1 MRCAIRNL
9 ALAAAVII
17 AASPEPSHAQ
27 TGLEQTSSASS
38 PFQTQNRILQASLER
53 IERGSALW
61 RQALD
66 AVRAAGR
73 RALVATPAD
82 VVMIDENT
90 RERRTFD
97 PGVLAEAIPVVDDE
111 SSAVPV
117 VVIVVNLRLVQALHD
132 ARLSAPRH
140 FEADVDRILIHEIYG
155 HAVPYLLAGNLS
167 GQCADPRKGESASS
181 SCSIRRENA
190 VRAELGLGTRGD
202 GGLYGLALAMGRRSF
217 LP

>member
-9 ALAAAVII
+9 ALTAAVVVTG
-17 AASPEPSHAQ
+17 SPELSHAQ
-27 TGLEQTSSASS
+27 AGFEPTASASS
-38 PFQTQNRILQASLER
+38 PFQTGNRIFQASLER

-73 RALVATPAD
+73 RVLVVTPAD
-82 VVMIDENT
+82 VVMIDVST
-90 RERRTFD
+90 RDRLTLD

-111 SSAVPV
+111 SSEVPV
-117 VVIVVNLRLVQALHD
+117 VVIVVNLRLVQAIHD
-132 ARLSAPRH
+132 ARLSVPSH

-167 GQCADPRKGESASS
+167 GQCADPRRGEPASR

-190 VRAELGLGTRGD
+190 VRAELGLGHRADD
-202 GGLYGLALAMGRRSF
+202 GLHGLALARGTR
-217 LP
+217 